1 MKKKVL
7 PHPFSLSRAAEKKNK
22 RRKSRRRSSPSL
34 VKNEKLFLSGARNRT
49 QELIETYKNS
59 PITFSNVSNKY
70 FCARIYALESR

>member
-7 PHPFSLSRAAEKKNK
+7 PHPFSLS
-22 RRKSRRRSSPSL
+22 
-34 VKNEKLFLSGARNRT
+34 VKNEMDEKLFLSGARNRT